1 MQKIVSLGL
10 VLSTLSGC
18 AALDRIN
25 PFDRSPDRRAAA
37 ADAAPVTPPP
47 QNPMVMGEGRSAAVL
62 DTSSEAE
69 KAAALAVPAMA
80 AERELGRVTV
90 SLGSPAEA
98 GFWLRSPLVGAAG
111 KGRVQTAG
119 GQSVAVDLLPG
130 QSGAQ
135 LSLAA
140 FRALGLSLTDLP
152 EVTVFAQ

>member
-25 PFDRSPDRRAAA
+25 PFARSPDRRAAA

-69 KAAALAVPAMA
+69 KAAALAVPATA

-90 SLGSPAEA
+90 ALGSPAEA
-98 GFWLRSPLVGAAG
+98 GFWLRSPLVGAPG

-130 QSGAQ
+130 ESGAQ